1 MKTGTLGKN
10 GKLRTLAF
18 ARNKTIPGFAY
29 VVILCLL
36 LFFSGANMLKAGT
49 VHEQFINSSPTT
61 YTEVVSPTYFS
72 NPPTGRPLKGEIE
85 KDLSDLVQLAREM
98 VGRID
103 MTSVS
108 GGILE
113 ETQDQKSSNSSL
125 KLMDDCF
132 LLSGQNTKQVAPPND
147 VEDEPHPAFA
157 IRHDKWITKDSP
169 ADKPLSFTWQ
179 YIQTKK

>member
-1 MKTGTLGKN
+1 MKPCLVNELSEVDSSKFD
-10 GKLRTLAF
+10 KRYLMRKA
-18 ARNKTIPGFAY
+18 AY
-29 VVILCLL
+29 FLILSLL
-36 LFFSGANMLKAGT
+36 SISFGSGILQAGT
-49 VHEQFINSSPTT
+49 VHEQFINNSPTT
-61 YTEVVSPTYFS
+61 YTEAVSPTYFS
-72 NPPTGRPLKGEIE
+72 NPPTGRPLKGEVE

-113 ETQDQKSSNSSL
+113 ETHDQESSKSSL

-132 LLSGQNTKQVAPPND
+132 LLSGQNTKQVAAPND

-169 ADKPLSFTWQ
+169 ANKPLSFAWK